1 MGEPPT
7 EARSR
12 PTGVAPPSRSN
23 SERPLY
29 QQTAEKAARL
39 FALTLF
45 HGPTVAYLVL
55 TAVLREIWL

>member
-1 MGEPPT
+1 
-7 EARSR
+7 
-12 PTGVAPPSRSN
+12 VAPPSRSK